1 MGHDTSPG
9 DLARVYCSHCKQ
21 ITFFIAKGGP
31 LAFTCPTCAHVI
43 RLELVH
49 DGKKWRIKDMQ
60 TTRRETNS
68 HGPL

>member
-31 LAFTCPTCAHVI
+31 LAFTCPTCAHLI

-60 TTRRETNS
+60 TTRRETDS
-68 HGPL
+68 RRPR